1 MTCYLSTKIQSTK
14 INDEYHH
21 IFQVI
26 KTQYFK
32 IDGVLYS
39 LDIEGHGRTSSLEV
53 QWTGICLPMQGTWV
67 QSLVRKDSTC
77 CRTMKPASCNF

>member
-32 IDGVLYS
+32 ILKEA
-39 LDIEGHGRTSSLEV
+39 I
-53 QWTGICLPMQGTWV
+53 
-67 QSLVRKDSTC
+67 
-77 CRTMKPASCNF
+77 